1 MTRFFWL
8 SLGGL
13 ALALAVLGAV
23 LPLLPTTPFL
33 LVAALAF
40 ARSSERLHNWLVEHP
55 RLGPAI
61 AHWRREGAI
70 SRRTKVS
77 AVIAMI
83 AAFTLSVAVGVG
95 ATVLIVQA
103 VVLVL
108 AGVFVVSRPTPAD
121 GGRE

>member
-40 ARSSERLHNWLVEHP
+40 ARSSERLHNWLIEHP

-61 AHWRREGAI
+61 AHWQREGAI

-83 AAFTLSVAVGVG
+83 AAFTVSVAVGVG

-108 AGVFVVSRPTPAD
+108 AGVFVVSRPPPAG